1 MLLRKKDLFKACLVV
16 VTTIILGICSNAQI
30 FNHNDGN
37 GNINQTGTI
46 DEPTFQDNNG
56 GITGT
61 TSADADWGDDDP
73 GGPGGPGGGPI
84 DDVPFDNGV
93 IVLIVFGVAGGYI
106 LSRKRLI

>member
-1 MLLRKKDLFKACLVV
+1 MLFRKNTLFKACLVV

-30 FNHNDGN
+30 YNHNDGN

-46 DEPTFQDNNG
+46 DEPTFKDNNG

-61 TSADADWGDDDP
+61 TSSDADWGDDDP
-73 GGPGGPGGGPI
+73 GGPGGGGGGVA
-84 DDVPFDNGV
+84 DVPFDNGV
-93 IVLIVFGVAGGYI
+93 IVLIVFGVVGGYI